1 MTSKNILMLLSKSSY
16 DALGYYIIELGGE
29 FERMGYTVEYI
40 DGRKAGYEDLLY
52 ERTSQNEYLAIV
64 ACNAVLTG
72 YDKLVLKNSI
82 FCCLMFDH
90 PVHLYER
97 IEVADERV
105 LIIHCDL
112 KSAEYIARYCPNVG
126 SVGFVP
132 LSGKYVENP
141 VPYKDRKYDIVFTGS
156 NIDSN
161 YIYNNFAKS
170 ASESDI
176 IVADELIRIMKG
188 NVSLTMQ
195 EALDVFLEKR
205 NLAIQDRD
213 FHQIMGQMRSVETYM
228 RAWIREQV
236 VREIVDAGYRI
247 HIFGG
252 NWENFECRNPEN
264 IIRMK
269 GHGDTSLRAVANA
282 KISLNVMPWF
292 RGGFQERIAS
302 AMLCGSVA
310 LTDTSTY
317 IEENFTDG
325 VDIAI
330 YDAGNTG
337 TIPARIADI
346 LDNPDKGERIA
357 KAGYEKAHMY
367 HTWRNRAKEIIDNI
381 EETAAWFCKM
391 NSGDS
396 CAFSDSHLDKPC
408 VSVIVPVYNSE
419 STLKE
424 CIGNLV
430 GQTLENIEII
440 FVDDCS
446 SDDSPV
452 ILKRCLESYPD
463 KVRVITLSENRG
475 PGGARNEGIKA
486 AAGQYIGFADSDDIV
501 DITMYE
507 KMYRHAVTNGYDI
520 VDAGYFKEETDENI
534 LYTADEC
541 TGTLNDKKRSE
552 LIFGGGG
559 YLWSRIFRSGL
570 IKDNQ
575 NAEYSDGKIF
585 RENCILEDMDFML
598 YQFASAGSVGSLKEV
613 LYMYRHCK
621 NSISKNT
628 EPEFYRTN
636 ASEAL
641 RASYERL
648 SRLENFEGV
657 RTAFEAIV
665 YKLYSCMLNQTVK
678 KYCDGKIIPGNN
690 IIWELVRLKNSL
702 TKGNY
707 RDNPYVPRE
716 LEDGDIAVMDRI
728 EILYSCE
735 S

>member
-1 MTSKNILMLLSKSSY
+1 MESRNILMLLSKSSY
-16 DALGYYIIELGGE
+16 DALGYYMLELGSA
-29 FERMGYTVEYI
+29 FKRMGYTVEYI

-97 IEVADERV
+97 IQMADERV

-132 LSGKYVENP
+132 LSGRFVCNP
-141 VPYKDRKYDIVFTGS
+141 VPYRDRKYDIVFTGS
-156 NIDSN
+156 NIDSKN
-161 YIYNNFAKS
+161 IYDNFVKT

-176 IVADELIRIMKG
+176 IVADNIINIMKE

-195 EALDVFLEKR
+195 DALWIFLEKR
-205 NLAIQDRD
+205 GIAIQDGE
-213 FHQIMGQMRSVETYM
+213 FHQIMGQLRAVEAYM
-228 RAWIREQV
+228 RAWIRERV
-236 VREIVDAGYRI
+236 VRAIVDAGYRI
-247 HIFGG
+247 HVFGG
-252 NWENFECRNPEN
+252 NWDNFECRHPDN
-264 IIRMK
+264 IIMME
-269 GHGDTSLRAVANA
+269 GHGDTSLRAVADA
-282 KISLNVMPWF
+282 KLSLNVMPWF

-317 IEENFTDG
+317 IEENFSDG

-330 YDAGNTG
+330 YDAGNIDS
-337 TIPARIADI
+337 IPVKIADI
-346 LDNPDKGERIA
+346 LDNTEKGERIA
-357 KAGYEKAHMY
+357 KAGFEKAHMY
-367 HTWRNRAKEIIDNI
+367 HTWYNRAKEIMESI
-381 EETAAWFCKM
+381 EETAAWLQERNRVDRCVSA
-391 NSGDS
+391 NPG
-396 CAFSDSHLDKPC
+396 LDKPC
-408 VSVIVPVYNSE
+408 VSVVVPVHNSQ
-419 STLKE
+419 STIRE

-430 GQTLENIEII
+430 GQTLNNIEII

-446 SDDSPV
+446 TDESPE

-463 KVRVITLSENRG
+463 KVKVITLLENRG

-501 DITMYE
+501 DVTMYE
-507 KMYRHAVTNGYDI
+507 KLYRHAVTNGYDI
-520 VDAGYFKEETDENI
+520 VDAGYYKEETDENI
-534 LYTADEC
+534 LYTSDEC
-541 TGTLNDKKRSE
+541 TGTLDEKKRSE

-570 IKDNQ
+570 IKDNK

-598 YQFASAGSVGSLKEV
+598 YQFASAGSIGNLKEV

-621 NSISKNT
+621 NSMSRNT

-636 ASEAL
+636 SFDAL
-641 RASYERL
+641 RACYKRL
-648 SRLENFEGV
+648 SRLDNFDGV

-665 YKLYSCMLNQTVK
+665 FKLYSCMLNQAVK
-678 KYCDGKIIPGNN
+678 EYCNGKVIPGNN
-690 IIWELVRLKNSL
+690 IIKEIVRLKNDL
-702 TKGNY
+702 TKGDY
-707 RDNPYVPRE
+707 RGNPYVPRE
-716 LEDGDIAVMDRI
+716 LEYDDIAVMDKI
-728 EILYSCE
+728 ELLYHI
-735 S
+735 